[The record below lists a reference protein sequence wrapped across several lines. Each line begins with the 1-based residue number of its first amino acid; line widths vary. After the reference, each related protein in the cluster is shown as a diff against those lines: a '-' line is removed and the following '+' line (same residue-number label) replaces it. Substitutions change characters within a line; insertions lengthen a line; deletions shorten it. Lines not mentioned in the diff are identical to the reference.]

1 MFHSENQSSSY
12 SEFTAPQCTI
22 EIMTLFDRL
31 KLVRIAWE
39 AANDPTGLLHAVVDG
54 VRVQLKVHGQDKSP
68 VATLFYG
75 LSEIEIEELPARWSI
90 PIGHEHREAKKR
102 IS

>member
-1 MFHSENQSSSY
+1 
-12 SEFTAPQCTI
+12 
-22 EIMTLFDRL
+22 MTLFDRL

-54 VRVQLKVHGQDKSP
+54 VRIQLKVHGQNRSP
-68 VATLFYG
+68 VATLYYG

-90 PIGHEHREAKKR
+90 PLAHESRDFKKR